1 MFSNRT
7 RAFGALAAL
16 SSALAACSTSAPPPA
31 APRGGDLYQSQ
42 TAPGARLDK
51 AAAVSM
57 ITELRRGRGLPPVA
71 LDATLD
77 RMAEEQASAMARS
90 GKLSHSASAG
100 SLQQRIARSGYR
112 NGGTWENI
120 GGGHDT
126 LADAFTGWRSSPPHL
141 RNMLQPKATRMG
153 IAAVK
158 APNSRYEVFWALVM
172 ADPNDPRPLPDA
184 AATAP
189 RPDSAAAQPGMG
201 GSPLMAGNGEPR

>member
-1 MFSNRT
+1 MVSTRT
-7 RAFGALAAL
+7 RALGAIGALAT
-16 SSALAACSTSAPPPA
+16 ALAACSTAAPPPA

-71 LDATLD
+71 LDAALD
-77 RMAEEQASAMARS
+77 RLAEEQASAMARS
-90 GKLSHSASAG
+90 GKLSHTASAG
-100 SLQQRIARSGYR
+100 SLKQRVARSGYR

-184 AATAP
+184 AQAAPLPEPAAT
-189 RPDSAAAQPGMG
+189 QPGVT
-201 GSPLMAGNGEPR
+201 GSPLMAGSGEPR